1 VNVTEFAGPLPMNR
15 TFCPPE
21 QAGQLSAR
29 AAPLNV
35 FHHASASP
43 RYAKPGGRTCTTTS
57 WLVES
62 LARRVP
68 RQM

>member
-1 VNVTEFAGPLPMNR
+1 VNVTEFAGPLPMKR

-35 FHHASASP
+35 SP
-43 RYAKPGGRTCTTTS
+43 R
-57 WLVES
+57 
-62 LARRVP
+62 
-68 RQM
+68 